1 MSKSLLKM
9 AIEIVDLP
17 SYKMV
22 IFYSYV
28 SLPEGTIRVLIVM
41 SQLAYRGKNMKT
53 CCMVHT
59 FLWDKKAVCCGFS
72 PVSIG
77 ESSK

>member
-1 MSKSLLKM
+1 
-9 AIEIVDLP
+9 
-17 SYKMV
+17 MV

-28 SLPEGTIRVLIVM
+28 SLPGGTIRVLIVM
-41 SQLAYRGKNMKT
+41 SQLAYRGKNIMKT
-53 CCMVHT
+53 WYT
-59 FLWDKKAVCCGFS
+59 LLWIKKQFAVDFS